1 MASKFLKPLCKSF
14 SNSFKTVLK
23 SSSFFWFLAVTLTV
37 FLRIP
42 SLFEG
47 WWYGD
52 ENIYGAVGQ
61 GIVNGKMLYVDVWDN
76 KPPLIY
82 LIYGLNSL
90 LFGTNLWA
98 LRLFNLFLAVLGT
111 VSFFQITSFF
121 NLSRRVRQF
130 FTLIYILL
138 STVYF
143 EGTILNGENI
153 FVPLILTGFWLI
165 YGTLQTRIKTE
176 KSENWFDW
184 QLILGAVFWSC
195 AILVKVHALVEIS
208 VLLLIFLVI
217 LVKEIGNKNKTGIE
231 TEIKQNIGINNE
243 IKNLSKTQSNN
254 ILQKESLKWLDFFN
268 TWKVFFGHFSHETFS
283 KILRFF
289 LPILTVL
296 ILPWILI
303 LLIFRNH
310 LADLHF
316 ALLGFSSQYVVNS
329 KIPALFNLV
338 QVPFLSWLYFHA
350 LMCFLGIV
358 LGVWAFWTARISRN
372 YFVIGLWFLV
382 VCFGVLIPGRGYPH
396 YILQALPVF
405 VLVYSLAAN
414 FVTQSKIWQN
424 SFVVILAT
432 ILLTSNFWQTF
443 DGSWTYLNLQN
454 YFGFWQTLGNGEKFK
469 LWRTNFDYNMLASQE
484 VLVPLIQ
491 SKSTPEQEIFILAN
505 RPDLYILSKR
515 LNTNKFVADYH
526 IFPQQIGTI
535 TRELADKKTPLI
547 IIDTKSPLAQDF
559 RTSIKTKWQYQE
571 TVLDT
576 EFWIWSD

>member
-14 SNSFKTVLK
+14 SNSIKTVLK

>member
-1 MASKFLKPLCKSF
+1 MTSKFLKPLCKSF
-14 SNSFKTVLK
+14 SNLFSNVLK
-23 SSSFFWFLAVTLTV
+23 SNSFFWFLVVILTV

-90 LFGTNLWA
+90 FFGTSLWS
-98 LRLFNLFLAVLGT
+98 LRIFNLFLAVLGT

-576 EFWIWSD
+576 EFWIWLN

>member
-1 MASKFLKPLCKSF
+1 
-14 SNSFKTVLK
+14 
-23 SSSFFWFLAVTLTV
+23 
-37 FLRIP
+37 
-42 SLFEG
+42 
-47 WWYGD
+47 
-52 ENIYGAVGQ
+52 
-61 GIVNGKMLYVDVWDN
+61 
-76 KPPLIY
+76 
-82 LIYGLNSL
+82 
-90 LFGTNLWA
+90 
-98 LRLFNLFLAVLGT
+98 
-111 VSFFQITSFF
+111 
-121 NLSRRVRQF
+121 
-130 FTLIYILL
+130 
-138 STVYF
+138 
-143 EGTILNGENI
+143 
-153 FVPLILTGFWLI
+153 
-165 YGTLQTRIKTE
+165 
-176 KSENWFDW
+176 
-184 QLILGAVFWSC
+184 
-195 AILVKVHALVEIS
+195 
-208 VLLLIFLVI
+208 
-217 LVKEIGNKNKTGIE
+217 
-231 TEIKQNIGINNE
+231 
-243 IKNLSKTQSNN
+243 
-254 ILQKESLKWLDFFN
+254 
-268 TWKVFFGHFSHETFS
+268 
-283 KILRFF
+283 
-289 LPILTVL
+289 
-296 ILPWILI
+296 
-303 LLIFRNH
+303 
-310 LADLHF
+310 
-316 ALLGFSSQYVVNS
+316 
-329 KIPALFNLV
+329 
-338 QVPFLSWLYFHA
+338 
-350 LMCFLGIV
+350 MCFLGIV

-576 EFWIWSD
+576 EFWIWLN

>member
-1 MASKFLKPLCKSF
+1 MTSKFLKPLCKSF
-14 SNSFKTVLK
+14 SNLFSNVLK
-23 SSSFFWFLAVTLTV
+23 SNSFFWFLVVILTV

-90 LFGTNLWA
+90 FFGTSLWS
-98 LRLFNLFLAVLGT
+98 LRIFNLFLAVLGT

-184 QLILGAVFWSC
+184 QLILGAIFWSC
-195 AILVKVHALVEIS
+195 AILIKVHALVEIS
-208 VLLLIFLVI
+208 LLLLIFLVI

-469 LWRTNFDYNMLASQE
+469 LWRTNFDYNMLTSQE
-484 VLVPLIQ
+484 VLAPLIQ
-491 SKSTPEQEIFILAN
+491 SKSSHEQEIFILAN

-515 LNTNKFVADYH
+515 LNANKFVADYH
-526 IFPQQIGTI
+526 IFPQQISTI
-535 TRELADKKTPLI
+535 TCELADKKTPLI

-571 TVLDT
+571 TILET
-576 EFWIWSD
+576 EFWIWPN